1 LFPLATIKSSF
12 QDLLSIA
19 YPNNCKLCRQSLFE
33 NEETLCSACLEG
45 LPTTNYLT
53 VKDNPI
59 QQLFWGRCEIEHA
72 AAMYF
77 INKHNKVHDLMH
89 LLKYRD
95 KPAVGERLG
104 RRLGNALLDTNSLFD
119 KIDYLVPVPLHW
131 KKEKLRG
138 YNQSYHVALGV
149 KEKANIPIDHTNLE
163 RRVENISQTKK
174 GKYER
179 WENVEEIFVL
189 KNPALFK
196 DKHLLL
202 IDDVVTTGAT
212 LEACV
217 HALKNAACKVSIFTL
232 ATAGA

>member
-1 LFPLATIKSSF
+1 MIFSTLQTSF
-12 QDLLSIA
+12 QDMLSIA

-33 NEETLCSACLEG
+33 KEETLCSACLEG
-45 LPTTNYLT
+45 LPATNYSIL
-53 VKDNPI
+53 KDNPV
-59 QQLFWGRCEIEHA
+59 QQLFWGRCELEHA

-77 INKHNKVHDLMH
+77 INKHNKVHDLIH

-104 RRLGNALLDTNSLFD
+104 RRLGNTLIEPNSLFGQ
-119 KIDYLVPVPLHW
+119 IDFLVPVPLHW
-131 KKEKLRG
+131 KKEKTRG
-138 YNQSYHVALGV
+138 YNQSYHITLGIN
-149 KEKANIPIDHTNLE
+149 EITNIAIDHTSLE

-189 KNPALFK
+189 NNTAQFKN
-196 DKHLLL
+196 KHILL

-217 HALKNAACKVSIFTL
+217 HALKKADCKVSIFTL